1 MNLKNSILILAGGG
15 PAPGINTVIG
25 TVGKCFLSRGYRV
38 IGMHGGYK
46 GLFTPDPKLSEL
58 DFATVDAIFNNGG
71 SFLRMSRYKP
81 SDEDF
86 QERFNLKLFRD
97 NNIKLLVTIG
107 GDDTASTANR
117 VTNFLKSHDYHIS
130 NIHVPKTIDNDLPLP
145 MRTPTFGFNSAM
157 AEGTRIAATIYE
169 DARTS
174 GNWFLV
180 SSMGRSSG
188 SLAIHIGAS
197 SHYPMII
204 IPEMFD
210 KSTITLDKI
219 IRLTISSIIKRRIM
233 GLDYGAVIISEGVFH
248 TLSTEEIEKSGVRF
262 TTDEHGHIELGKV
275 SKAQLFNNILETYK
289 EKLGLNVSTRPV
301 DIGYEFRCQTPVAY
315 DLFYCTQLGC
325 GVYELYR
332 QGYTGCIV
340 YVDPVGQTKPIYLH
354 QLQDPRTGRIM
365 PRLVDI
371 NSAYAQNIFRQ
382 MLNFITEDDYEA
394 ASKWLKNPEE
404 YDFYKILNWK
414 RK

>member
-25 TVGKCFLSRGYRV
+25 TVGKCFLSYGYRV
-38 IGMHGGYK
+38 LGLHGGYK
-46 GLFTPDPKLSEL
+46 GLFCEEPKITEL

-81 SDEDF
+81 SDDDF
-86 QERFNLKLFRD
+86 MSRFNLNLFKD

-117 VTNFLKSHDYHIS
+117 ISTFLRTNDYPIS

-145 MRTPTFGFNSAM
+145 MRTPTFGFHSAM
-157 AEGTRIAATIYE
+157 SEGARIAATIYE

-210 KSTITLDKI
+210 KATITLDKI

-233 GLDYGAVIISEGVFH
+233 GLDYGAVLISEGVFH
-248 TLSTEEIEKSGVRF
+248 ALSTEEIEKSGAHF
-262 TTDEHGHIELGKV
+262 TKDDHGHIELGKV
-275 SKAQLFNNILETYK
+275 SKAQLFNNILEAYK
-289 EKLGLNVSTRPV
+289 ERLGIGVSTRPV
-301 DIGYEFRCQTPVAY
+301 DVGYEIRCQTPVAY

-325 GVYELYR
+325 GVFELFR
-332 QGYTGCIV
+332 QGCTGCIV
-340 YVDPVGQTKPIYLH
+340 YVDPTGQTKPLYLH
-354 QLQDPRTGRIM
+354 QLEDPKTGRIM

-371 NSAYAQNIFRQ
+371 NSAYAQNIFRR

-394 ASKWLKNPEE
+394 ASRWLKNPEE
-404 YDFYKILNWK
+404 YDFYNILNWK

>member
-25 TVGKCFLSRGYRV
+25 TVGKCFLSYGYRV
-38 IGMHGGYK
+38 LGLHSGYK
-46 GLFTPDPKLSEL
+46 GLFSPDPKVSEL
-58 DFATVDAIFNNGG
+58 DFATVDMIFNNGG

-81 SDEDF
+81 TDEDF
-86 QERFNLKLFRD
+86 QERFNLQLFKE
-97 NNIKLLVTIG
+97 NNVKLLVTIG

-117 VTNFLKSHDYHIS
+117 ITNFLRAKNYHIS

-145 MRTPTFGFNSAM
+145 MRTPTFGFHSAM
-157 AEGTRIAATIYE
+157 SEGAHIAATIYE

-174 GNWFLV
+174 GNWFIV

-188 SLAIHIGAS
+188 SLAIHIGAA

-210 KSTITLDKI
+210 KTDITLDKI
-219 IRLTISSIIKRRIM
+219 IRLTISSIIKRRTV

-248 TLSTEEIEKSGVRF
+248 TLSTEEIEKSGVHF
-262 TTDEHGHIELGKV
+262 TKDDHGHIELGKV

-289 EKLGLNVSTRPV
+289 EKLGLKVSTRPIDV
-301 DIGYEFRCQTPVAY
+301 GYEIRCQTPVAY
-315 DLFYCTQLGC
+315 DLFYCSQLGC
-325 GVYELYR
+325 GVYELFK
-332 QGYTGCIV
+332 QGCTGCIV
-340 YVDPVGQTKPIYLH
+340 YVDPTGQTKPLYLH

-371 NSAYAQNIFRQ
+371 NSAYAQNIFRR

-394 ASKWLKNPEE
+394 ASKWLAHPEE